1 MKEVKQHRVS
11 LSEAEARG
19 IADVLRLCD
28 EIVRDNQCGDD
39 TPAVFDPEQVQDLLD
54 EMDGYRDLLAN
65 LLDDA
70 RVN

>member
-1 MKEVKQHRVS
+1 MEVK
-11 LSEAEARG
+11 LSEREARG

-39 TPAVFDPEQVQDLLD
+39 TPAVFDPEQVQ
-54 EMDGYRDLLAN
+54 A